1 MTSLTKAG
9 AAAQNMFGVLNHMDD
24 RDPLLWNA
32 VAEAAISAEREEPVR
47 CGVHDVSLERD
58 GEYHGDC
65 VACRLESERAG
76 LEQERDALRVVSKAA
91 RERNERLCSELAAVK
106 EERNEL
112 QDAVD
117 GLQETLD
124 RSREEWATAMER
136 EIGRRETELSTLRQ
150 RCAELEKTPL
160 VRRVGA
166 SHIINDAR
174 KAWPD
179 VLEFSRD
186 GGKTWTF

>member
-1 MTSLTKAG
+1 MSKHGTVACDVG
-9 AAAQNMFGVLNHMDD
+9 CCPYCADERAHC
-24 RDPLLWNA
+24 RDVAHLWFQSGSA
-32 VAEAAISAEREEPVR
+32 FEAAVLLLLRERAAVRAECSRAEPVR

-76 LEQERDALRVVSKAA
+76 LEQD
-91 RERNERLCSELAAVK
+91 LAAAK

-150 RCAELEKTPL
+150 RVAELEAEESRL
-160 VRRVGA
+160 RLRVEE
-166 SHIINDAR
+166 
-174 KAWPD
+174 
-179 VLEFSRD
+179 LEVKYEVWVMS
-186 GGKTWTF
+186 